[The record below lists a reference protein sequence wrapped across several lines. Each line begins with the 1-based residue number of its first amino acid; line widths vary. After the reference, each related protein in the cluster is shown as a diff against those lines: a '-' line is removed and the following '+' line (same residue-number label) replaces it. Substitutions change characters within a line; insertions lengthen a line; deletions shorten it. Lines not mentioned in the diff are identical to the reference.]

1 MVHRNITIHGRVQGV
16 FFRHHM
22 RLLAEELGIKG
33 FIHNQPE
40 GSIYIEAEGRAD
52 IVDDFI
58 EQCRR
63 GSPKSEVEKVEVSEG
78 PLEGFEYFEV
88 R

>member
-40 GSIYIEAEGRAD
+40 GSIYIEAEGPEEGLEKLVNWSWEGPEMAE
-52 IVDDFI
+52 VD
-58 EQCRR
+58 
-63 GSPKSEVEKVEVSEG
+63 KVEIEEG
-78 PLEGFEYFEV
+78 DIKNFEDFRV